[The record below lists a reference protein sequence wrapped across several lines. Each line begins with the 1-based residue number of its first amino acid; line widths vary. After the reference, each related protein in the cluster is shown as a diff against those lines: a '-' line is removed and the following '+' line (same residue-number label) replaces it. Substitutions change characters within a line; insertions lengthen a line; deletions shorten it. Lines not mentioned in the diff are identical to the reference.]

1 MTHDISSII
10 GKHVKD
16 MYGSHFGKILGTMTD
31 IDGSI
36 QTVGVDCGSDGL
48 KEIRSGLHIAASWV
62 TTSSKPTNR

>member
-1 MTHDISSII
+1 MTHDISTII

-36 QTVGVDCGSDGL
+36 QTVGIDWAQMD
-48 KEIRSGLHIAASWV
+48 
-62 TTSSKPTNR
+62 